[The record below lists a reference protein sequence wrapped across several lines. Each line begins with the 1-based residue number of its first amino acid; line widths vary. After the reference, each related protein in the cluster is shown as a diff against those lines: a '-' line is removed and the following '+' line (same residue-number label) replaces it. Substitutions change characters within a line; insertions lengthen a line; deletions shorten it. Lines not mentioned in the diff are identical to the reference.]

1 MTPDKVQTLKSLN
14 LPEDTMVQ
22 LSFEERAEVFHYT
35 EDYHDEVL
43 SDTGILSSISSL
55 LSEFRDS
62 VESYGSSLLGNMRE
76 QSLLDD
82 YERDGTFN
90 DYLTETL
97 FENHWD
103 LDVIE
108 WSTEKYDH
116 KRGCCTVS
124 ANFSV
129 PLSRVFESP
138 PEALLDWEASVKTP
152 MGTLI
157 LN

>member
-1 MTPDKVQTLKSLN
+1 
-14 LPEDTMVQ
+14 
-22 LSFEERAEVFHYT
+22 
-35 EDYHDEVL
+35 
-43 SDTGILSSISSL
+43 
-55 LSEFRDS
+55 
-62 VESYGSSLLGNMRE
+62 MRE
-76 QSLLDD
+76 QSLLDA
-82 YERDGTFN
+82 YERDGAFD

-138 PEALLDWEASVKTP
+138 DVLSEWEASVKTP